1 MKERKGCLPIADY
14 SAPIHLSEISPL
26 VSWSV
31 GQPPVGQSLNQSV
44 SQSVSRYVS
53 RLVSLSVNQSVGQSI
68 SLSITWSLE

>member
-14 SAPIHLSEISPL
+14 PTPIHRSEISPL
-26 VSWSV
+26 VSWSATRRSV
-31 GQPPVGQSLNQSV
+31 VKSV

-68 SLSITWSLE
+68 SFSITWSLE